1 MGDRHTGVPIVLPL
15 RCAPAVLMGF
25 RLKALILS
33 FHKFELV
40 ERQSMIPGTGDAH
53 PRVAQKNRLMF

>member
-1 MGDRHTGVPIVLPL
+1 MGDLHTGVPKVLPR

-33 FHKFELV
+33 FHK
-40 ERQSMIPGTGDAH
+40 SG
-53 PRVAQKNRLMF
+53 LMEQQADEDTSGV